1 VCSGILRCDSNGKRG
16 RETPKLTHKEAVK
29 EDLKMMEY
37 AQKFSLEYEW
47 MKNNYPSI
55 HVPKP

>member
-37 AQKFSLEYEW
+37 AQKFSLEYE
-47 MKNNYPSI
+47 
-55 HVPKP
+55 